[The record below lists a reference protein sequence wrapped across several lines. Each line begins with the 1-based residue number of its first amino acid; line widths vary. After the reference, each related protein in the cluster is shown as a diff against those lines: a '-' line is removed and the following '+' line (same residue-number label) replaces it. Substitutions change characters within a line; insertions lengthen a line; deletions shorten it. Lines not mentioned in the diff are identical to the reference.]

1 MKFIAEKSYW
11 DLFPNSKLGV
21 LVLKNIQNGESNEDI
36 KNLLAEANDEAKKY
50 LVKEVLSENP
60 VISVWREAYKKFKTK
75 KGVRCSIEALLKRV
89 SQGNPVQSI
98 NMLVDIY
105 NSASLKYGLPCGA
118 EDLDTFVGNLKLTIT
133 NGGDKFIPL
142 GSDEE
147 DNTLPNELC
156 YIDDAGAVCRCFNWR
171 DGLRTMV
178 KNDTKN
184 VFLIM
189 ELVDDRIDDLN
200 LALDFITEYSKQ
212 YLNADIERYVLDINN
227 NEICLK

>member
-1 MKFIAEKSYW
+1 MNFIAEKSYW
-11 DLFPNSKLGV
+11 NLFPNSKLGV

-189 ELVDDRIDDLN
+189 ELVDDRVDDLN

>member
-1 MKFIAEKSYW
+1 M
-11 DLFPNSKLGV
+11 
-21 LVLKNIQNGESNEDI
+21 
-36 KNLLAEANDEAKKY
+36 
-50 LVKEVLSENP
+50 SENP

-89 SQGNPVQSI
+89 NQGNPVQSI

-118 EDLDTFVGNLKLTIT
+118 EDLDSFVGNLKLTIT

-147 DNTLPNELC
+147 DNTFPNELC

-171 DGLRTMV
+171 DGIRTMV

-189 ELVDDRIDDLN
+189 ELVDDRIDNLN

-212 YLNADIERYVLDINN
+212 FLNADIERYVLDLSLIH
-227 NEICLK
+227 I

>member
-36 KNLLAEANDEAKKY
+36 KKLLAEANDEAKKY

-89 SQGNPVQSI
+89 NQGNPVQSI

-118 EDLDTFVGNLKLTIT
+118 EDLDSFVGNLKLTIT

-142 GSDEE
+142 GSDKE

-189 ELVDDRIDDLN
+189 ELIDDRVDDLN